1 MPRTN
6 KILIRSGTAA
16 PSASDFATNE
26 PAWDRTAKKLYIKA
40 GDGTMV
46 EIGASGG
53 GGTVYVAEYATTAN
67 FPTTGQ
73 STARIYV
80 ATDTGRI
87 YRWTGTEYQELGA
100 VSAYDS
106 RWDLFLPPAPTN
118 VTGTVASGQ
127 SVVSWTAPTVIS
139 ATPIT
144 DYIVQYATSP
154 YTSWTTF
161 SDGTSTST
169 SATVTGLTNGTA
181 YQFRVAA
188 VNAIGTGSYSSAS
201 ASVTPVAGDPDFS
214 SVVLLLHGDG
224 SGTSFTDSS
233 SYARTL
239 TANGS
244 ITQSTAQ
251 SKFGGKSISFPSS
264 GSYLSMAS
272 ATALNF
278 GTGDFVIEGW
288 LYLTSSTAYQFI
300 LGNDVDPGGYMMC
313 AVNIDGNSG
322 QIGLGRSGIAWPVVF
337 SPHGISANT
346 WTHFAISRSGS
357 TNRCYING
365 SKIGSDVTDSTSW
378 SFSNP
383 RVGQHL
389 GVYTLGGYLD
399 DLRLTKGTSRSY
411 TGSTITVPTAAYP
424 DS

>member
-127 SVVSWTAPTVIS
+127 SVVSWTAPTVS
-139 ATPIT
+139 AQTPIT
-144 DYIVQYATSP
+144 DYVVEYATSP

-169 SATVTGLTNGTA
+169 SATVTGLTNGTT
-181 YQFRVAA
+181 YKFRVAG
-188 VNAIGTGSYSSAS
+188 VNAIGTGAYSSAS
-201 ASVTPVAGDPDFS
+201 AEVTPAVSDTYYS
-214 SVVLLLHGDG
+214 SVKLLLHMNGTNNSTTFTDN
-224 SGTSFTDSS
+224 SGTPKTV
-233 SYARTL
+233 
-239 TANGS
+239 TAYGDAK
-244 ITQSTAQ
+244 ISTAQ
-251 SKFGGKSISFPSS
+251 SKFGGASGVFDGSGDYLGVASVGNIGTSDFVLEWWMRVADVSAYQHIIGTSTYGDFMVALLAPYNGAGAIGVGRDNVAWDFVRNASLSNNTWHHVAIARTSNTMYMYVDGSLVGSS
-264 GSYLSMAS
+264 GSNSNTYNIA
-272 ATALNF
+272 AL
-278 GTGDFVIEGW
+278 
-288 LYLTSSTAYQFI
+288 
-300 LGNDVDPGGYMMC
+300 
-313 AVNIDGNSG
+313 
-322 QIGLGRSGIAWPVVF
+322 QIGAQSG
-337 SPHGISANT
+337 
-346 WTHFAISRSGS
+346 GS
-357 TNRCYING
+357 TGPLN
-365 SKIGSDVTDSTSW
+365 
-378 SFSNP
+378 
-383 RVGQHL
+383 
-389 GVYTLGGYLD
+389 GYLD
-399 DLRLTKGTSRSY
+399 DLRLTLHGRGF